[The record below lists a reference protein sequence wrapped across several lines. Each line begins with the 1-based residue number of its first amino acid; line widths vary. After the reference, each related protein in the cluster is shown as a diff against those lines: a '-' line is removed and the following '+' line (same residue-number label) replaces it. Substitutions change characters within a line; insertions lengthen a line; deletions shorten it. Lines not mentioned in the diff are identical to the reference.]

1 MIKPLHSII
10 SGIVLVLGPATAAL
24 AQGTA
29 DRFQITGRVL
39 DEQTR
44 RPMEYVNV
52 ILYRASDS
60 TLVTGTVTDPDGTY
74 ELQKVPEGE
83 YFMGFR
89 FLGYETG
96 RADQVRVRSG
106 PVDLGDLLLVPSG
119 ITMGD
124 VVVEGARPTFTYQID
139 KKVID
144 VDQISTTI
152 SGTAAEVL
160 ANIPSVSVDIEGNVS
175 LQGSDNFTVLI
186 DGKPSV
192 LDAQDALQQIPAS
205 TIGSIE
211 IITNPSAKHDPEGS
225 AGIIN
230 IKMKKNRGRGWSGLA
245 NADVGLNDKYGG
257 DMLFQHKDAS
267 MTAILG
273 IDYNRRLHPA
283 TSSGEERFLY
293 QGTMSTIRSTGDMR
307 MVRNAFGLRGEMEF
321 GVGESGS
328 MTFSGRYGTREW
340 QRNALLQQT
349 SWSAPGAAPVSSLN
363 ALHRR
368 RGGDFA
374 ALNAG
379 YQLSFD
385 PDVAEHTL
393 LTQLMFRYR
402 DSDELTTSELFGS
415 GIPSGKRTTEA
426 GPSREMNSRIE
437 YVLPFGKNHK
447 FESGYQGEIDISE
460 EGTSLSDYDSTG
472 NYVLLPRFS
481 NRVEYEDNNHALYSL
496 YSGMWGAFGYQA
508 GLRSEYTRRRIKVT
522 GVQDFLIDRWDFFP
536 TLHFSY
542 RFSGESQAMA
552 SYTRRIDRPRGWEL
566 EPFETWIDAN
576 TVRSGNPSLVPE
588 FIDSYEAGFQTLL
601 GEISFSLEGYHRVEH
616 NTIEH
621 IRSVYSDNVL
631 LSTPANVGTE
641 FSSGVEV
648 LANVDP
654 VHNWNATLIGNVYDY
669 RIRGIVLNERFSR
682 QSFNWSTR
690 FNNVIKAGPSTQFQL
705 NARWN
710 SPSVSAQGRRE
721 GYASVDV
728 AAKQEFLDKQFSL
741 TLQIQNLLK
750 TARHEYTSEGPG
762 FYSYRDYSTESPVVM
777 LTFRLSI
784 NNYSSDKDSERQDGF
799 GGEEGF

>member
-1 MIKPLHSII
+1 MHKPLIYSISII
-10 SGIVLVLGPATAAL
+10 TALGIAATTL
-24 AQGTA
+24 AQDAAG
-29 DRFQITGRVL
+29 RPLITGRVL
-39 DEQTR
+39 DEQTH

-52 ILYRASDS
+52 ILYRAADS
-60 TLVTGTVTDPDGTY
+60 TLVTGTVTDPKGIY
-74 ELQKVPEGE
+74 QLQRVPRGE

-89 FLGYETG
+89 FLGYETR
-96 RADQVRVRSG
+96 RADQFRVRST
-106 PVDLGDLLLVPSG
+106 PVDLGDVLLVPTG
-119 ITMGD
+119 ITMRD

-152 SGTAAEVL
+152 SGTAADVL
-160 ANIPSVSVDIEGNVS
+160 ANVPSVSVDIEGNVS
-175 LQGSDNFTVLI
+175 LRGSSNFTVLI
-186 DGKPSV
+186 DGRPSV

-230 IKMKKNRGRGWSGLA
+230 IKMKKDRGRGWSGLA

-283 TSSGEERFLY
+283 ASSGEERYLY
-293 QGTMSTIRSTGDMR
+293 QGTMSTIQSTGDMR
-307 MVRNAFGLRGEMEF
+307 MLRNAFGFRGEMEF
-321 GVGESGS
+321 SVGERSS

-349 SWSAPGAAPVSSLN
+349 SWSAPGSLPTSSLN
-363 ALHRR
+363 VLHRR
-368 RGGDFA
+368 RGGNFA
-374 ALNAG
+374 AFNAG
-379 YQLSFD
+379 YRLLFD
-385 PDVAEHTL
+385 PDVEEHSL

-415 GIPSGKRTTEA
+415 GIPTRRKTTEA
-426 GPSREMNSRIE
+426 GPSREVNARVE
-437 YVLPFGKNHK
+437 YVLPFGKDHK
-447 FESGYQGEIDISE
+447 FEAGYQGEIDISE
-460 EGTSLSDYDSTG
+460 DATTLSDFDSSG
-472 NYVLLPRFS
+472 QYVLLPRFS
-481 NRVEYEDNNHALYSL
+481 NQVKYVDNNHALYSL
-496 YSGMWGAFGYQA
+496 YSGTWGAFGYQA
-508 GLRSEYTRRRIKVT
+508 GVRSEYTRRRVR
-522 GVQDFLIDRWDFFP
+522 VAALDFLIDRWDFFP

-542 RFSGESQAMA
+542 RFSGENQAMA
-552 SYTRRIDRPRGWEL
+552 SYTRRIDRPHGWEL

-576 TVRSGNPSLVPE
+576 NVRKGNPSLVPE
-588 FIDSYEAGFQTLL
+588 FIDSYEIGLQTLL
-601 GEISFSLEGYHRVEH
+601 GQVSLSLEGYHRVEH
-616 NTIEH
+616 NTIEDVS
-621 IRSVYSDNVL
+621 SVYSENVL
-631 LSTPANVGTE
+631 LRTPVNVGTE
-641 FSSGVEV
+641 FSSGVEL

-654 VHNWNATLIGNVYDY
+654 VRNWTMTIIGNTYDY
-669 RIRGIVLNERFSR
+669 RIRGILLKEPFSR
-682 QSFNWSTR
+682 QSVNWSMR
-690 FNNVIKAGPSTQFQL
+690 FNNTIKVGPSTQFQL

-721 GYASVDV
+721 GFASVDA

-741 TLQIQNLLK
+741 TLQMQNILK

-762 FYSYRDYSTESPVVM
+762 FYSYSDYSMESPVVM

-784 NNYSSDKDSERQDGF
+784 NNYSPEKDREGQEGF